1 MTPTAF
7 IFAGING
14 AGKSTLY
21 YDELMKNQYFGSRI
35 NTDEFVSSF
44 GSWKDPSDQ
53 VRAAKIALNLRKN
66 CILKRTDF
74 NQETTLCGKS
84 IINLFKELKDKK
96 YAISLRYI
104 GVNSPKIA
112 KERVKARVAKGGHDI
127 AESLI
132 DKRFNESL
140 DNLLRVIKFCD
151 EIILFDNSNTQKQVI
166 FEYQKGEKFDNKIT
180 PNNFWIYPK
189 MDEMLEILNTKIHY
203 LRFF

>member
-44 GSWKDPSDQ
+44 GSWKDPKDQ

-104 GVNSPKIA
+104 GVNSPQIA

-132 DKRFNESL
+132 DKRFGESL

-180 PNNFWIYPK
+180 QNNFWIYPK
-189 MDEMLEILNTKIHY
+189 MDEMLGILGLK
-203 LRFF
+203 